1 MLVYI
6 ALEIVV
12 VLFILVLLRV
22 IITKKETK
30 FLSRCYSVLLAL
42 QVILLFIEYFMHSKM
57 GINWGLD
64 SSAIEGIYLYTQL
77 FAIILWAVYWYVVQK
92 MRKSKID
99 G

>member
-1 MLVYI
+1 MKKLKI
-6 ALEIVV
+6 AGIVV

-42 QVILLFIEYFMHSKM
+42 QVILLFIEYCMHSKM
-57 GINWGLD
+57 GMNWGLE

-77 FAIILWAVYWYVVQK
+77 FAVILWFIYWRVVTK
-92 MRKSKID
+92 NEKSKND
-99 G
+99 D